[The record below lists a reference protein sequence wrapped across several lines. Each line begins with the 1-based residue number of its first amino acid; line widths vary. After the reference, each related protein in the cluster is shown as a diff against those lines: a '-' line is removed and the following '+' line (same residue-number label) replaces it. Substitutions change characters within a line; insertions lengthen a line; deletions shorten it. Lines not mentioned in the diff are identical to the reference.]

1 MENLWDKVKTWF
13 KANWRRFA
21 RRVLLLVYTA
31 LVAILV
37 RDFCGVV
44 TAWVIWRIVEVVL
57 NQIKKNSAAKPI

>member
-1 MENLWDKVKTWF
+1 MKDVLDKIKTWF

-21 RRVLLLVYTA
+21 RRVLLFGYTA

-44 TAWVIWRIVEVVL
+44 TAWVIWLIVEVVL
-57 NQIKKNSAAKPI
+57 NQVKKNSAAKPI